1 MMRLRSSIG
10 AQHKHRSYSYI
21 LELLNCINSANI
33 VVSRMWSEAA
43 AACVD
48 VRRYGVEWLYSL
60 SFMLYP
66 VIGCAVTIV
75 VGIIVSLITAAVW
88 PGAHTS
94 M

>member
-1 MMRLRSSIG
+1 M
-10 AQHKHRSYSYI
+10 
-21 LELLNCINSANI
+21 CP
-33 VVSRMWSEAA
+33 EAA